1 MFQAD
6 EVLEAATGVVV
17 VLTACLLLQL
27 AHDDD
32 VVDAVVEV
40 AHGAVEIDVTMLVTY
55 TVLAAGVLFS
65 VTVRVTALALWVTV
79 TGAGAPW
86 VTVTVFADSVTVTE
100 AQELAEAH

>member
-27 AHDDD
+27 AHDDEVVD
-32 VVDAVVEV
+32 EVVDAVVEV

-65 VTVRVTALALWVTV
+65 VTVTVTALALWVTV
-79 TGAGAPW
+79 TGAGAP
-86 VTVTVFADSVTVTE
+86 
-100 AQELAEAH
+100 

>member
-55 TVLAAGVLFS
+55 TVLAAGVWFS
-65 VTVRVTALALWVTV
+65 VTVTVTALALWVTV